1 METVIRVTIFYLII
15 LIGLRVMG
23 KREFSQLTPLE
34 LVTLL
39 LIPEIVSQSILRE
52 DFSLT
57 NGMVAISTL
66 FSLVFINSLL
76 MQKSKKVEELVSG
89 TPTVLVAHGRFIEEN
104 LNKERVTPGEV
115 FGEMHKSGLDELAQV
130 KWAVLEG
137 DGKISVVPV
146 KSEGQIQRGSRKSE
160 KEDVQ

>member
-57 NGMVAISTL
+57 N
-66 FSLVFINSLL
+66 
-76 MQKSKKVEELVSG
+76 
-89 TPTVLVAHGRFIEEN
+89 
-104 LNKERVTPGEV
+104 
-115 FGEMHKSGLDELAQV
+115 
-130 KWAVLEG
+130 
-137 DGKISVVPV
+137 
-146 KSEGQIQRGSRKSE
+146 
-160 KEDVQ
+160 

>member
-66 FSLVFINSLL
+66 FSLVFLNSLL

-104 LNKERVTPGEV
+104 LNEERVTPGEV

>member
-23 KREFSQLTPLE
+23 KREFSQLTSLE

-66 FSLVFINSLL
+66 FSLVFLNSLL

-115 FGEMHKSGLDELAQV
+115 FGEMHKSGLDELALV